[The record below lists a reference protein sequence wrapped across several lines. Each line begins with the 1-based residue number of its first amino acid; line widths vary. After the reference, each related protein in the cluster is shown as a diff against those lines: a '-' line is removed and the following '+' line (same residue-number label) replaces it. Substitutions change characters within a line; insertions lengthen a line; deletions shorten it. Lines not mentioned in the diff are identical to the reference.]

1 MLKAADAGTPDR
13 CKSLAKSIWNQ
24 IKNTNMKHLIRSVKY
39 FIYIAI
45 IFCIIVAIIYYLSDH
60 SNTNSPL
67 DLFKEGSWW
76 KMLLFFVAFSA
87 VYPFVGYQK
96 KEIYH
101 NGNVKDYRKQILE
114 LFENARYQ
122 LVDEGDNY
130 FKFRMKNRV
139 SAVLTKMSEDEIT
152 IDFSENPAII
162 SGLRKD
168 VLRFARNVERVISV
182 EE

>member
-1 MLKAADAGTPDR
+1 
-13 CKSLAKSIWNQ
+13 
-24 IKNTNMKHLIRSVKY
+24 MKHLIRSVKY

-45 IFCIIVAIIYYLSDH
+45 IFCIIVAIIYYTSDH
-60 SNTNSPL
+60 SNTSSPL
-67 DLFKEGSWW
+67 DLFREGSWW
-76 KMLLFFVAFSA
+76 KILLFFIAFSG
-87 VYPFVGYQK
+87 VYPLVGYQK

-101 NGNVKDYRKQILE
+101 NGNVKDYKKQIVE

-122 LVDEGDNY
+122 LVDEGETY
-130 FKFRMKNRV
+130 MKFRLRNRV

>member
-1 MLKAADAGTPDR
+1 
-13 CKSLAKSIWNQ
+13 
-24 IKNTNMKHLIRSVKY
+24 MKHLIRSVKY

-45 IFCIIVAIIYYLSDH
+45 IFCILVAIIYYLSDH

-87 VYPFVGYQK
+87 VYPLVGYQR
-96 KEIYH
+96 KELYH
-101 NGNVKDYRKQILE
+101 NGNLKDYRQQILE

-122 LVDEGDNY
+122 LVDEGNDY
-130 FKFRMKNRV
+130 FKFRLKNRV
-139 SAVLTKMSEDEIT
+139 TAVLTKMSEDEIT